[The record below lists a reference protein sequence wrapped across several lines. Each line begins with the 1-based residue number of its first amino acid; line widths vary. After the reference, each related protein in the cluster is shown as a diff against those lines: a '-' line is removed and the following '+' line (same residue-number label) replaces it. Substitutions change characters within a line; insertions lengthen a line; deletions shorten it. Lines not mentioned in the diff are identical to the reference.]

1 MSQPL
6 WALFVFELFAIDD
19 LALCLSR
26 LVLIVILSLSSYE
39 SGVLEDPAHEGP
51 EDLYQMT
58 KDPKT
63 SPEQPDKLEI
73 TFKNGI
79 WID

>member
-1 MSQPL
+1 MVS
-6 WALFVFELFAIDD
+6 
-19 LALCLSR
+19 SR
-26 LVLIVILSLSSYE
+26 LVLKVILSLSSYE

-79 WID
+79 